1 MLDNFAVVAFVGI
14 WFASSLPQAAALKWE
29 VCTTNEAGARVCRA
43 RLPKSAQIAIGVCS
57 LGVVLILIV
66 LVICILRNRRK
77 AAVDEQEYN
86 VEASQV
92 QGPPT
97 IIATEYHPTSGP
109 AGVISGGGR
118 MSPDMNQTSAT
129 APSFPVPMY
138 HPSGSQH
145 NHTAP
150 VSQAAF
156 SDQHGYPFTGMGS
169 QDSPHQVPNAPKTA
183 FVTGGFP
190 RPLLA
195 GHRLKDRLKERPASA
210 SSLSVTPPPSR

>member
-1 MLDNFAVVAFVGI
+1 MLDDFAVVAFVGI
-14 WFASSLPQAAALKWE
+14 WFASSLPQTAALEEE
-29 VCTTNEAGARVCRA
+29 VCTTNRAGVKFCRA
-43 RLPKSAQIAIGVCS
+43 RLPKSAQIAI
-57 LGVVLILIV
+57 VVVLLILIV
-66 LVICILRNRRK
+66 LVICIHRYRRK

-118 MSPDMNQTSAT
+118 MSPDMRQTSAT

-138 HPSGSQH
+138 DPSGSQH

-150 VSQAAF
+150 VSQAVF
-156 SDQHGYPFTGMGS
+156 SDQGGYPFTGMGS